1 MKTKLRKISKIS
13 ILAMLVALMGISSTV
28 YNADLSGSDIAKR
41 AKYNNRSQKMV
52 SKAVM
57 VLQSYSGGQWKTLD
71 TRNLYMQSM
80 IWSGSGFNSLTR
92 TISRF
97 MTGLKKGVTFLS
109 IEVAGGSD
117 DIQYSFLPSLG
128 RPRRVSS
135 SEKQN
140 DFEDTDVTNEEMGS
154 PKIENYTYRRL
165 PDENYRGIPCYV
177 VERFPK
183 DRSIAKYSRH
193 KSWITKQH
201 FVPIKVEAYDM
212 EKRLKKK
219 IYARNIKRFGKIYI
233 TMNLRVINVQKNT
246 RTLLMIKDVFVDGQ
260 APVNRSDLQ
269 QDRMDAT
276 WSIR

>member
-1 MKTKLRKISKIS
+1 MKTTIKKTTRIS
-13 ILAMLVALMGISSTV
+13 ILVLLVAFMGMSGTL
-28 YNADLSGSDIAKR
+28 YNANLSGVDIAKK
-41 AKYNNRSQKMV
+41 AKYNNRATKMV
-52 SKAVM
+52 SKATM

-71 TRNLYMQSM
+71 TRSIYMQSM
-80 IWSGSGFNSLTR
+80 IWSGSGQNSLTR

-97 MTGLKKGVTFLS
+97 MSGLKKDVTFLS
-109 IEVAGGSD
+109 IEVAGGAD
-117 DIQYSFLPSLG
+117 DIQYSYVPALG
-128 RPRRVSS
+128 RPRRVAS

-140 DFEDTDVTNEEMGS
+140 DFEDTDITNEEMGS

-193 KSWITKQH
+193 KTWITKNE
-201 FVPIKVEAYDM
+201 FVPIKLEAYDM

-219 IYARNIKRFGKIYI
+219 MYARNIKKFGRIYVP
-233 TMNLRVINVQKNT
+233 MSMRMINVQKNT
-246 RTLLMIKDVFVDGQ
+246 RTLMMIREVLVDGQ
-260 APVNRSDLQ
+260 APVSRGDLQ
-269 QDRMDAT
+269 QDRMNAT